1 MAEPASSRPHAPRGF
16 VLLNVATIGWGT
28 TFCVIQSAERAG
40 LTAGGVTFLR
50 FLVAALAMA
59 PFVRLERRV
68 VRAGLELGMWLGT
81 GYIVQAAGLRHTSV
95 GHAAFICTMFVVLV
109 PMAAMLRGRRIAALV
124 WIAALGAAAGVALL
138 SFDGGAPNAGDAWC
152 ALCAVIWAIYIT
164 RLEHFAPQFPA
175 RTLTAVH
182 VCAVVPWT
190 ALVAAMDGAL
200 TAPVASFPWLHVLY
214 LGIAGSAATAWLQ
227 VIGQAEVPAP
237 TAAIIYTLEPV
248 WASLLAM
255 IVFGDSF
262 GWRGWV
268 GAAMILGAAIA
279 TTRAPAPS
287 EPAPAP
293 A

>member
-1 MAEPASSRPHAPRGF
+1 MADGAEPASGRRGLRGF
-16 VLLNVATIGWGT
+16 ALLNLATIGWGT

-50 FLVAALAMA
+50 FVVAALAMA

-68 VRAGLELGMWLGT
+68 VRAGLELGMWLGA

-109 PMAAMLRGRRIAALV
+109 PLAAVLRGRRVAALV
-124 WIAALGAAAGVALL
+124 WIAAAGAAAGVAVL
-138 SFDGGAPNAGDAWC
+138 SFDGGPPNAGDAWC
-152 ALCAVIWAIYIT
+152 ALAAVIWAIYIT

-200 TAPVASFPWLHVLY
+200 TAQVASFPWPHVLY
-214 LGIAGSAATAWLQ
+214 LGIVGSAATAWLQ

-262 GWRGWV
+262 GWRGW
-268 GAAMILGAAIA
+268 LGAALILCA
-279 TTRAPAPS
+279 AMASTRAPP
-287 EPAPAP
+287 PDG
-293 A
+293 

>member
-1 MAEPASSRPHAPRGF
+1 MAEPAPGRHVTRGF
-16 VLLNVATIGWGT
+16 VLLNVATIGWST
-28 TFCVIQSAERAG
+28 TYSVIQSAERAG

-59 PFVRLERRV
+59 PFVRLDRRV
-68 VRAGLELGMWLGT
+68 VRAGLELGMWLGI
-81 GYIVQAAGLRHTSV
+81 GYIVQAVGLRHTSV
-95 GHAAFICTMFVVLV
+95 GRVAFISTMFVVLV
-109 PMAAMLRGRRIAALV
+109 PMAAVLRGRRVAALV
-124 WIAALGAAAGVALL
+124 WIAAIGAAGGIALL
-138 SFDGGAPNAGDAWC
+138 SFDGGAPNAGDAWS

-200 TAPVASFPWLHVLY
+200 TAQVASFPWLHVLY
-214 LGIAGSAATAWLQ
+214 LGIVGSAAASWLQ

-248 WASLLAM
+248 WAALLAM
-255 IVFGDSF
+255 VVFGDAF
-262 GWRGWV
+262 GWRGW
-268 GAAMILGAAIA
+268 LGAALTLCA
-279 TTRAPAPS
+279 AVAATRAPP
-287 EPAPAP
+287 PDG
-293 A
+293 

>member
-1 MAEPASSRPHAPRGF
+1 MAEPAPGRHAARGF

-40 LTAGGVTFLR
+40 LTAGGVTCLR

-59 PFVRLERRV
+59 PFVRLDRRV
-68 VRAGLELGMWLGT
+68 LRAGLELGMWLGT
-81 GYIVQAAGLRHTSV
+81 GYIIQAVGLRHTSV

-109 PMAAMLRGRRIAALV
+109 PMAAVLRGRRVAALV
-124 WIAALGAAAGVALL
+124 WLAATVAAAGVALL
-138 SFDGGAPNAGDAWC
+138 SFDGGAPNVGDAWC

-200 TAPVASFPWLHVLY
+200 TAQVASFPWLHVLY
-214 LGIAGSAATAWLQ
+214 LGIVGSAATAWLQ

-237 TAAIIYTLEPV
+237 TAAVIYTLEPV

-262 GWRGWV
+262 GWRAW
-268 GAAMILGAAIA
+268 LGAALILCA
-279 TTRAPAPS
+279 AVASTRAPS
-287 EPAPAP
+287 SDG
-293 A
+293 